1 MDRAVRARDLMT
13 ASLSRLSRLRARV
26 RGSRVA
32 LSAGATILAILVAG
46 VSVVALRPALSASAS
61 RMSAS
66 PSPTAMV
73 PVEPVASPQIDLR
86 PFREAARKPA
96 AAAPIKKLPKV
107 DPQTVMVSG
116 IPPVAMQAYRNA
128 AQQLA
133 RTAPGCHIAW
143 WLVAGIGFVESGHA
157 ASGGSHQ
164 AGWSGVA
171 RPPIYGPVL
180 NGSHGYLPIRDT
192 DNGAYDGDRR
202 WDRAVG
208 PMQFLP
214 STWRSWGPH
223 VGSGLASPQNI
234 RAAATATAGYLCAG
248 GLDLSQPRAMALAV
262 YSYNHSFDYVRLVL
276 SVAARYAGSTPDELG
291 VNLLPRDHPHKK
303 HHGRHH
309 HARHR
314 SAHHR
319 DRTGTSGSGGDSG
332 AGATSSGA
340 TPTASPSPSAAPTS
354 SPAPAPTTEPIPTTL
369 PTLLPQR

>member
-1 MDRAVRARDLMT
+1 VAV
-13 ASLSRLSRLRARV
+13 
-26 RGSRVA
+26 
-32 LSAGATILAILVAG
+32 SAGATILAILVAG

-61 RMSAS
+61 HPSPS
-66 PSPTAMV
+66 PSPTSLV
-73 PVEPVASPQIDLR
+73 SVDPVASPEIDLR

-96 AAAPIKKLPKV
+96 AAAPIKRLPKV

-116 IPPVAMQAYRNA
+116 IPPVALAAYHGA

-171 RPPIYGPVL
+171 RPPILGPEL
-180 NGSHGYLPIRDT
+180 DGSHGYRAIRDT

-214 STWRSWGPH
+214 STWRTWGPH

-234 RAAATATAGYLCAG
+234 RAAAAATAGYLCAG

-276 SVAARYAGSTPDELG
+276 SVAARYAGATPDELG

-309 HARHR
+309 HRHHSR
-314 SAHHR
+314 HH
-319 DRTGTSGSGGDSG
+319 SGHKDATDSG
-332 AGATSSGA
+332 AGGGSGAGTASSGTA
-340 TPTASPSPSAAPTS
+340 ATASPSPSASPTA
-354 SPAPAPTTEPIPTTL
+354 SPTPAPTTEPLPTTL